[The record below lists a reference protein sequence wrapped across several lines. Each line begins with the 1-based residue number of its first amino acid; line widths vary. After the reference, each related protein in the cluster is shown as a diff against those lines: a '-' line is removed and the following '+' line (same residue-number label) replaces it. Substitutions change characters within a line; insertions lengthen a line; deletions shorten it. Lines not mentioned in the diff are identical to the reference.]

1 MNKLT
6 KTIVLSLLCCSLA
19 IISSCHRGETITNG
33 NCPGAVIATW
43 KVDGTS
49 YQSST
54 PVTTY
59 DSGFD
64 FTLTMVACVPN
75 GTADRTITFEVLHDL
90 QVASYPLRWKP
101 LHASPANG
109 YSGADYIISNGGSYF
124 TDSISNTGVLN
135 VTAVNTAARTYSGN
149 FQFTAV
155 NDAGTGVVHITD
167 GTITNIPY

>member
-1 MNKLT
+1 
-6 KTIVLSLLCCSLA
+6 
-19 IISSCHRGETITNG
+19 
-33 NCPGAVIATW
+33 
-43 KVDGTS
+43 
-49 YQSST
+49 
-54 PVTTY
+54 
-59 DSGFD
+59 
-64 FTLTMVACVPN
+64 MVACVPN